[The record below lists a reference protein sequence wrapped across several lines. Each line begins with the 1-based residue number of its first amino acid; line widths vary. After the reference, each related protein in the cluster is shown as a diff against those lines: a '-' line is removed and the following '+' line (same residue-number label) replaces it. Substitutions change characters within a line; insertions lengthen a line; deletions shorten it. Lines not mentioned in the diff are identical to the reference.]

1 VSPPRTHRLL
11 FIVGRQRRALYDSLR
26 RTFENDDTVQIVL
39 DRRVRERRRRRPT
52 RRTAE
57 RRRSERRAQ
66 RAIDAQLGARGYAVV
81 GVLTFLRAPAGTPAP
96 AGRKAR

>member
-1 VSPPRTHRLL
+1 MSPARVQRLL

-26 RTFENDDTVQIVL
+26 RTFDGDDTVQVVL

-52 RRTAE
+52 RRAAE

-66 RAIDAQLGARGYAVV
+66 RVIDTQVRARGYAVV
-81 GVLTFLRAPAGTPAP
+81 GVLTFQRPPAGTPEP
-96 AGRKAR
+96 AARKAR

>member
-1 VSPPRTHRLL
+1 ML
-11 FIVGRQRRALYDSLR
+11 FIVGHQRRALYDSLR

-39 DRRVRERRRRRPT
+39 DRRVRERRRHRPT
-52 RRTAE
+52 RRTSE

-66 RAIDAQLGARGYAVV
+66 RAIDAQLRARGYAVV
-81 GVLTFLRAPAGTPAP
+81 GVLTFLRAPAGTPEP

>member
-1 VSPPRTHRLL
+1 M
-11 FIVGRQRRALYDSLR
+11 
-26 RTFENDDTVQIVL
+26 QIVL

-81 GVLTFLRAPAGTPAP
+81 GVLTFLRAPAGTPEP